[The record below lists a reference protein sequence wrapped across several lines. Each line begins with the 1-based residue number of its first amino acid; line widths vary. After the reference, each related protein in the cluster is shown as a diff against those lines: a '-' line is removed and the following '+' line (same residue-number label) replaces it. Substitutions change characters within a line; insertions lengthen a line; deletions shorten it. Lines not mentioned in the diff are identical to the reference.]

1 MTTVAELP
9 AGFADKVLSAQ
20 STFRSVMDA
29 MARPGSVQRIEAA
42 AGVPAAM
49 MRGTAAIALT
59 LFDHDTP
66 LWLDPS
72 MSGTSEVTKW
82 FKFHTGA
89 PVIADSSICSF
100 ALIGDARSL
109 PGLDRF
115 AFGSNEYPDRSTTL
129 ILQVES
135 LTRPRHRIA
144 RPRHRWRRCY
154 AGSDPACGPV
164 RAAQDQPNAVSAR
177 HRCRAGSRRYHC
189 RDTPYHAA
197 CREGRLNMYVAVKG
211 GERAIENAHRLLAH
225 ERRGDRDVPEVS
237 LAQISEQ
244 LSLGVDRVMTEGS
257 LYDREL
263 AALAIKQ
270 ARGDMIEAI
279 FLLRAF
285 RATLPRFGATEPLD
299 TGNMQV
305 RRRISSTFKDIP
317 GGQILGPTFDYTHR
331 LLDSQLAESFVPE
344 PPATSDPSPATMP
357 RVTDILGRDGLIE
370 PSPEADADAPVGDLT
385 REPLSFPAARDP
397 RLQNLARA
405 DEGFLLALGY
415 SSQRGYGRNHPF
427 AGEIR
432 FGEVEVEFMAEDAGF
447 SVPLS
452 SVALT
457 ECQMVNQFKGSA
469 TEAPC
474 FTRGYGLAFGQSE
487 RKTMS
492 MALVDRTL
500 RARELGEEAVAPA
513 QDEEFVMSHSDNVQ
527 ATGFVEHL
535 KLPHYVDFQ
544 SELGLLRKLRKEF
557 AEVAEISSMQE
568 AAE

>member
-1 MTTVAELP
+1 
-9 AGFADKVLSAQ
+9 
-20 STFRSVMDA
+20 
-29 MARPGSVQRIEAA
+29 
-42 AGVPAAM
+42 
-49 MRGTAAIALT
+49 
-59 LFDHDTP
+59 
-66 LWLDPS
+66 
-72 MSGTSEVTKW
+72 
-82 FKFHTGA
+82 
-89 PVIADSSICSF
+89 
-100 ALIGDARSL
+100 
-109 PGLDRF
+109 
-115 AFGSNEYPDRSTTL
+115 
-129 ILQVES
+129 
-135 LTRPRHRIA
+135 
-144 RPRHRWRRCY
+144 
-154 AGSDPACGPV
+154 
-164 RAAQDQPNAVSAR
+164 
-177 HRCRAGSRRYHC
+177 
-189 RDTPYHAA
+189 
-197 CREGRLNMYVAVKG
+197 MYVAVKG

-225 ERRGDRDVPEVS
+225 ERRGNPDVAELT
-237 LAQISEQ
+237 LAQIAGQ
-244 LSLGVDRVMTEGS
+244 LGLAVDRVMSEGS

-263 AALAIKQ
+263 ASLAIKQ

-279 FLLRAF
+279 FLVRAF
-285 RATLPRFGATEPLD
+285 RATLPRFGATEPVD
-299 TGNMQV
+299 TGRMQV

-331 LLDSQLAESFVPE
+331 LLDPQLAEGLVPE
-344 PPATSDPSPATMP
+344 PPAMSDAPIGATP

-370 PSPEADADAPVGDLT
+370 PSPQAGDAPVGDLT
-385 REPLSFPAARDP
+385 REPLSFPADRDL

-432 FGEVEVEFMAEDAGF
+432 FGEVEVEFFAEDVGF
-447 SVPLS
+447 AVPLGEI
-452 SVALT
+452 ALT

-492 MALVDRTL
+492 MALVDRAL
-500 RARELGEEAVAPA
+500 RARELGEEVVAPA

-557 AEVAEISSMQE
+557 AEAAAAEPMQE